1 MKKLLL
7 LSSVLL
13 AAAQIATANE
23 IGIGYG
29 VSSPIYHSK
38 KNSYPLPLVN
48 IEYDNFFIKG
58 DNPYGLELGYNIL
71 ERDNYVLS
79 LYGVPFG
86 GYNIKAKDMKSG
98 YKTIDE
104 RETKIMGGV
113 EFTYYPE
120 LFNVV
125 TSVSAEYGE
134 KGGNFNF
141 RVSKP
146 YFITPNFT
154 IIPTVTYTYYDS
166 DFIDYYFGVEPH
178 EVNKENIRD
187 TYDGKSAYRYGVG
200 VLGNYKLTNN
210 LSITGFT
217 GVTKL
222 SDGIS
227 DSPIADKNVVFMLGS
242 GIIYTF

>member
-1 MKKLLL
+1 MKKLSLL
-7 LSSVLL
+7 FGMLMLLPQLSL
-13 AAAQIATANE
+13 AND

-29 VSSPIYHSK
+29 VTSPIYHSN
-38 KNSYPLPLVN
+38 KNNYVLPLVN
-48 IEYDNFFIKG
+48 FKYDDFFIKG
-58 DNPYGLELGYNIL
+58 DNAYGIELGYNLL

-86 GYNIKAKDMKSG
+86 GYNVKSKDMKSG
-98 YKTIDE
+98 YKSIDD
-104 RETKIMGGV
+104 RHTKVMGGV
-113 EFTYYPE
+113 EFTYYPG
-120 LFNVV
+120 FYDVV

-134 KGGNFNF
+134 KGGNFNL

-154 IIPTVTYTYYDS
+154 VIPTVTYTYYDS

-178 EVNKENIRD
+178 ELNRQHIKE
-187 TYDGKSAYRYGVG
+187 TYDGKGAYRYGIG
-200 VLGNYKLTNN
+200 LLGNYKLTNS

-222 SDGIS
+222 SDEIS
-227 DSPIADKNVVFMLGS
+227 DSPIADKDVIFMLGS

>member
-86 GYNIKAKDMKSG
+86 GYNMSGTAAKSGTTDYLYNFVQMKS
-98 YKTIDE
+98 
-104 RETKIMGGV
+104 
-113 EFTYYPE
+113 
-120 LFNVV
+120 V
-125 TSVSAEYGE
+125 T
-134 KGGNFNF
+134 
-141 RVSKP
+141 RV
-146 YFITPNFT
+146 
-154 IIPTVTYTYYDS
+154 D
-166 DFIDYYFGVEPH
+166 
-178 EVNKENIRD
+178 
-187 TYDGKSAYRYGVG
+187 
-200 VLGNYKLTNN
+200 L
-210 LSITGFT
+210 
-217 GVTKL
+217 
-222 SDGIS
+222 
-227 DSPIADKNVVFMLGS
+227 
-242 GIIYTF
+242 

>member
-7 LSSVLL
+7 LSCVLL
-13 AAAQIATANE
+13 AATQVAVAND

-29 VSSPIYHSK
+29 FTSPIYHSK

-48 IEYDNFFIKG
+48 IEYDKFFIKG

-86 GYNIKAKDMKSG
+86 GYDVKAKDMKSG
-98 YKTIDE
+98 YKTIDD
-104 RETKIMGGV
+104 RHTKIMGGV
-113 EFTYYPE
+113 DFTYYPE
-120 LFNVV
+120 FFNVV

-134 KGGNFNF
+134 KGGNLNL

-146 YFITPNFT
+146 YFITPRFT
-154 IIPTVTYTYYDS
+154 VIPTVTYTYYDS

-178 EVNKENIRD
+178 ELNTENIRN
-187 TYDGKSAYRYGVG
+187 TYDGKGASRYGIG
-200 VLGNYKLTNN
+200 VLGNYRLTTN

-217 GVTKL
+217 GVSKL
-222 SDGIS
+222 SDEIG
-227 DSPIADKNVVFMLGS
+227 DSPLSDKDVVFMLGS